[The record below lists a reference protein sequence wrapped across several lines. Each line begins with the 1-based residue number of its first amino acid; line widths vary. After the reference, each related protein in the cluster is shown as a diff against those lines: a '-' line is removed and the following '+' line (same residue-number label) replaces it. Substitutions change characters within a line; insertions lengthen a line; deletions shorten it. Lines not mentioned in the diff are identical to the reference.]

1 MPTIDDASFSEG
13 FKVPASALRAGGDLY
28 E

>member
-1 MPTIDDASFSEG
+1 MSTIDDASFSEG
-13 FKVPASALRAGGDLY
+13 LKVLGSALGAGGDLY

>member
-1 MPTIDDASFSEG
+1 MSAIDDASFSEG
-13 FKVPASALRAGGDLY
+13 LKVLASALRAGGDLN